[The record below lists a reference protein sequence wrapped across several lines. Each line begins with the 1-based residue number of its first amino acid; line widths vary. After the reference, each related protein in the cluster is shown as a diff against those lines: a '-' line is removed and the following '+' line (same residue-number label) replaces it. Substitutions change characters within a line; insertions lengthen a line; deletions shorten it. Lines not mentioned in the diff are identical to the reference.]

1 VRVKSRCLY
10 VIAVDEL
17 GIDGVLAEHLLATCH
32 QELLAGTRHS
42 NVQLAVDGVPVLNEA
57 VGGQEIEVCLIL
69 HAKGIDD
76 DVALRALIAFYS
88 VDADIEQHG
97 KIELSYLATLH
108 RPPAQREKRG
118 TVIHSV
124 FQY

>member
-1 VRVKSRCLY
+1 MRVKSRCLY

-42 NVQLAVDGVPVLNEA
+42 DIEFAVDGASVLFNGLS
-57 VGGQEIEVCLIL
+57 VWMIIGQQYMARV
-69 HAKGIDD
+69 
-76 DVALRALIAFYS
+76 S
-88 VDADIEQHG
+88 
-97 KIELSYLATLH
+97 ATLH

>member
-1 VRVKSRCLY
+1 MRVKSRCLY

-17 GIDGVLAEHLLATCH
+17 GVDGILTQNMGIARH
-32 QELLAGTRHS
+32 QQLLAGTRHS
-42 NVQLAVDGVPVLNEA
+42 DIEFAVDGASVLFNGLS
-57 VGGQEIEVCLIL
+57 VWMIIGQQYMARVS
-69 HAKGIDD
+69 AK
-76 DVALRALIAFYS
+76 
-88 VDADIEQHG
+88 
-97 KIELSYLATLH
+97 LH